1 MEPSPAPQQGG
12 HWLVHGRA
20 SHCNSKPLDC
30 PWFRIGHMMQ
40 FWPKRYDENMR
51 KRCALISQSVIWILC
66 DRVIVEATA
75 QIITVKEANRSKNLK
90 MADKKD
96 VTVEPLN

>member
-1 MEPSPAPQQGG
+1 
-12 HWLVHGRA
+12 
-20 SHCNSKPLDC
+20 
-30 PWFRIGHMMQ
+30 MMQ
-40 FWPKRYDENMR
+40 FWPKKYDENMR

-75 QIITVKEANRSKNLK
+75 PIISVKEANRSKNLK